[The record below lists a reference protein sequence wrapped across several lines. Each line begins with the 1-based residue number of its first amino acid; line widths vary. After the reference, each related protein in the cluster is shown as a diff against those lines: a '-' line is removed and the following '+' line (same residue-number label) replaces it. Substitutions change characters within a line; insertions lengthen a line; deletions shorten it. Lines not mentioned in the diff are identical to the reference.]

1 MIRLLCVRRGS
12 YSGLVHTRTKSG
24 GGYDGWAA
32 KEPLGSAR
40 RCAPAMTTLRNRF
53 NANRFFWL
61 GIIGVLVIVLLLV
74 V

>member
-1 MIRLLCVRRGS
+1 
-12 YSGLVHTRTKSG
+12 
-24 GGYDGWAA
+24 
-32 KEPLGSAR
+32 
-40 RCAPAMTTLRNRF
+40 MTTLRNRF